1 MFFQFTTSITKAR
14 TAINYV
20 LTIRSHVNSSMED
33 GPSEKDETGDER
45 GAAIDLQDLYF
56 AYPQRPLL
64 QVLKG
69 IDTRV
74 SLLLASSEDPLLI
87 L

>member
-1 MFFQFTTSITKAR
+1 
-14 TAINYV
+14 
-20 LTIRSHVNSSMED
+20 MED
-33 GPSEKDETGDER
+33 GLSEKDEAGDER

-69 IDTRV
+69 INTLV
-74 SLLLASSEDPLLI
+74 GLGLGSLGDLLLI